1 MRRNAKRI
9 ALVVLISW
17 TAVGFLSNS
26 AIAVDDSQV
35 REVPSGGS
43 SGSQMGKMP
52 SPEEARRMMEE
63 MMAGVMG
70 QMIEGMARSMAK
82 PEVAQNL
89 AVFARNY
96 YNALIKQGF
105 SEEEALKI
113 VTASGLPSIGGKH

>member
-1 MRRNAKRI
+1 MRGTKY
-9 ALVVLISW
+9 V
-17 TAVGFLSNS
+17 AVGMIGLWMAIGFLSNS
-26 AIAVDDSQV
+26 AAAVDEGQV
-35 REVPSGGS
+35 REVPSSGS
-43 SGSQMGKMP
+43 SSSPMGKMP

-96 YNALIKQGF
+96 YTALVKQGF
-105 SEEEALKI
+105 TEEEALKI
-113 VTASGLPSIGGKH
+113 VTTSGIPSLGGKR